1 MLAPCLLI
9 NNRVRFPASET
20 GKQPEPQPNHIT
32 MNPAN
37 FTINPWEPLAGL
49 RTLQRE
55 MNRLFDGGFAAQRGS
70 RFPLVNLMSDSNEA
84 VVTAEIPGVDPADL
98 EINLTKGQL
107 TIRGTLKDASPQGE
121 EVVCHRKER
130 PSGAF
135 ARTFSLPFE
144 VEEDKISAKYD
155 KGVLAVT
162 LPRAEK
168 AKPRNIPVIA
178 G

>member
-1 MLAPCLLI
+1 
-9 NNRVRFPASET
+9 
-20 GKQPEPQPNHIT
+20 

-37 FTINPWEPLAGL
+37 ITIHSWEPLVGL
-49 RTLQRE
+49 RNLQRE
-55 MNRLFDGGFAAQRGS
+55 MNRLFDGGFGVPRGV
-70 RFPLVNLMSDSNEA
+70 RFPLINLMSDANEA

-98 EINLTKGQL
+98 EVSLTKGQL
-107 TIRGTLKDASPQGE
+107 TIRGTLKDHTPEGD

-130 PSGAF
+130 PVGSF
-135 ARTFSLPFE
+135 ARTFALPFE
-144 VEEDKISAKYD
+144 VEENKIAAKYE

-168 AKPRNIPVIA
+168 SKPKNIPVIA

>member
-1 MLAPCLLI
+1 MNL
-9 NNRVRFPASET
+9 T
-20 GKQPEPQPNHIT
+20 T
-32 MNPAN
+32 MN
-37 FTINPWEPLAGL
+37 INPWEPLAGL

-55 MNRLFDGGFAAQRGS
+55 MSRLLDDGFASRRPD
-70 RFPLVNLMSDSNEA
+70 RFPLVNLMSDANEA

-98 EINLTKGQL
+98 EISLNKGQL
-107 TIRGTLKDASPQGE
+107 TIRGTIKEHAPQGE
-121 EVVCHRKER
+121 NVACHRKER
-130 PSGAF
+130 PTGSF
-135 ARTFSLPFE
+135 ARTLALPFE